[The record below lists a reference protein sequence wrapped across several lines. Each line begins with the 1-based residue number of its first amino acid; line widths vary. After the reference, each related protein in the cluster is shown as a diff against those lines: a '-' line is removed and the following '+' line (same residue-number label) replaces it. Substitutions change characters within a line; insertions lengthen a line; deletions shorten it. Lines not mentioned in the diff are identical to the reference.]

1 MRHELVLLSIA
12 LTGIACATTSST
24 ERLEASAAAIR
35 SAEEIGAQNIPQA
48 NLHLQLAKEQSQH
61 AKQLIE
67 AGGDKEEAASL
78 LARAEVDAELA
89 RALAREDSTR
99 TQAQQAID
107 RVKTINQTNQ

>member
-1 MRHELVLLSIA
+1 MRTTILVLSLA
-12 LTGIACATTSST
+12 LTGISCATATST

-35 SAEEIGAQNIPQA
+35 SAEEIGAQQIPQA

-61 AKQLIE
+61 AKKIIE
-67 AGGDKEEAASL
+67 ADGDKDEAASL

-99 TQAQQAID
+99 AQAQQAID
-107 RVKTINQTNQ
+107 RIKTINQPIP